1 MYYTNPHTRYMSNNK
16 TVMRSVRLTRREDRF
31 LRRLAKI
38 AKAETLSDFIKRCIF
53 YRDKEEEK

>member
-1 MYYTNPHTRYMSNNK
+1 MSNNK

-53 YRDKEEEK
+53 YRDKEER